1 MFTKKTLFLKPIVV
15 AVIAQFVF
23 TSVPAK
29 VFGSQI
35 DSDQLRKKSVNQ
47 ALDGGVVKSLE
58 RDFIENI
65 VTPDIKI
72 FAENVKVGG
81 KTKKEQE
88 KNVGQTMLLSQVVEQ
103 QLAGALLGHSAT
115 REACVLEIT
124 KDVMAAF
131 NTAGLDR
138 DKALAEI
145 QRIAVSRA
153 AHAIDL
159 FGEEVISRQLWN
171 TILSNAMKEF
181 LDSAPTINKDRN
193 AIEAKRIAEARFNE
207 VMNHRIKAL
216 LAEGVKD
223 IPVCVGSSKATMDEI
238 IKEVSEQLTVYFS
251 DIDQTQIQE
260 VMEKGAIF
268 YIANEPP
275 GKIGTGKAEDPE
287 NIRQVHQAIYD
298 WLEKKYGKDAAK
310 AMWGKSFV
318 MIYGA
323 SVDDNNVD
331 GIMAVKSTRPDM
343 IDVPLVHGVLFAT
356 YGKEV
361 KKYLKVAQGVD
372 RAAKRDNSK
381 YFCIINL
388 KNFATKDKTPPEEYI
403 KEIYE
408 AVIRGDID
416 ATRTAFYIVDTDNNL
431 KDWKSALT
439 KIETD
444 FLLTTDAFWLS
455 KLFYPAV
462 VKEIENIGG
471 GYTKETLSYEA
482 KAGDLLNPKL
492 KSLFMDDF
500 KEGDAYVFL
509 KRNNKIFALGK
520 ENKKDHTLATV
531 SIDADLATPAA
542 KAEYYSTLFECVS
555 KMSGK
560 SGEFI
565 ELIERDGNKLKRF
578 LSSEAY
584 SKPKPSDSNPVA
596 AFTEEF
602 TLGNKIKGTKYWFG
616 DQAGFSQKLFQ
627 MEYRSKDAAAGSR
640 ATLITFKPSPKKAG
654 YGMSLIVQPKTD
666 VLINGAGT
674 VGYEVAQ
681 AYQRVGFF
689 VKGISVGTLN
699 EKARDAY
706 FNKGFT
712 LFYYDIKEKE
722 KFEKENIKVVGGVED
737 ALKVV
742 DLVVDGSPE
751 KGEENKKIYAKFP
764 NLKVIYQGGEDDD
777 IADTKSSFSS
787 STNYA
792 DNVGKKDTRVVSC
805 NTTGLSRTAGQ
816 VLKVFSDMII
826 KVYLQRRGSDPN
838 AAKTGPIDAITIDT
852 KKPSHHAPDAR
863 TVLPQE
869 LQARLKAYESFASK
883 NPTTHFHVHYVQL
896 RAPGI
901 TAEKVKEILKAQS
914 RVGLVEFKK
923 EFDTSN
929 IYQLITNYIKRPQS
943 FMAVAYVF
951 SDNPE
956 LPGEVDLLIA
966 VDQQTIVVPENAN
979 AAQAMFKL
987 SLEAEP
993 AIRVVNE
1000 AMEIDKIKS
1009 ELEKIA
1015 PAKMAKKPSAA
1026 KAEVKLPIDV
1036 LTESDVTILATIAIR
1051 DDLNSSKV
1059 EGNIRRGDKLLN
1071 GAEVYS
1077 KDADKGNKVV
1087 GLSHQGRKKDGQP
1100 DKDYTEELDQHT
1112 TIMSRLLGRTMGET
1126 IDYVPDIFG
1135 DTALSAIRKMNGGD
1149 ILQLKNVRSWEKE
1162 TDEKMSSEEHS
1173 QTPLIQNL
1181 SKVIDYVKFTNL
1193 AILHRYNVTIDGWP
1207 EDMPIILGD
1216 KVIKDIANIENV
1228 RQILLKSQ
1236 PCLFIAGGAKID
1248 DYLVLVD
1255 KGLESNLLAEVK
1267 TGGLFGELCLLA
1279 QGYKLGK
1286 PTMKI
1291 LEKQFK
1297 KFESEKEGYGIG
1309 LEAMVKEIKDLL
1321 VKYQKRIDVPVDVAF
1336 INKDGQRQV
1345 VTIEEKHKNE
1355 AITDDYEIRDIG
1367 DATANKYVHDIGE
1380 AKGVL
1385 IKGPLGDV
1393 NKKETAV
1400 GCEKTYSAV
1409 RDKQLKDPEF
1419 SSVLG
1424 GGDAGTNFDQLG
1436 IKKDKFSV
1444 AVDAGGALIV
1454 YLAEG
1459 PKGLP
1464 GLNAAERSKKYI
1476 LEKAKALGVDAKTYL
1491 NFKIASRKIFRA
1503 VAGGDFRDYVGKVQK
1518 SLETQA
1524 GEQKFTRALVI
1535 GPDFFRAGDATEA
1548 LLKVTGLLDKG
1559 FKIGLYGEDAETQK
1573 KLLGGSENIIT
1584 ANTLDGVISALRQ
1597 KGGVLSNNIVLLRS
1611 LNDSL
1616 DVGMAEKL
1624 TELKVKQVV
1633 SPEIS
1638 TMGLTKAITELVPT
1652 PEVRQASAD
1661 FYDKAAEKD
1670 VISKEAYA
1678 KTKDLLLAKLEA
1690 GGVFK
1695 FPEEVKLTQQA
1706 ADEIKQDTLITKEF
1720 MDNI

>member
-1 MFTKKTLFLKPIVV
+1 MFAKKTLFLKPIVV
-15 AVIAQFVF
+15 AVITQFVL
-23 TSVPAK
+23 TGIPGK
-29 VFGSQI
+29 IFGSQI
-35 DSDQLRKKSVNQ
+35 DSDQLRKKS
-47 ALDGGVVKSLE
+47 ATEASDGGVVKSVE
-58 RDFIENI
+58 RDFIERI

-81 KTKKEQE
+81 KTKKDQE

-138 DKALAEI
+138 KKALAEI
-145 QRIAVSRA
+145 ERIAISRA

-159 FGEEVISRQLWN
+159 FGEQIISRQLWN
-171 TILSNAMKEF
+171 TVLSNAMKEF
-181 LDSAPTINKDRN
+181 LDAAPTINREGN
-193 AIEAKRIAEARFNE
+193 LIEAKRIAEARFNE

-216 LAEGVKD
+216 LAEGVKE

-238 IKEVSEQLTVYFS
+238 IKEVSDQLTVYFS
-251 DIDQTQIQE
+251 DIDQTQIQWA
-260 VMEKGAIF
+260 MENGAIF
-268 YIANEPP
+268 YIPNEPP

-318 MIYGA
+318 MMYGA
-323 SVDDNNVD
+323 SVDDNNID
-331 GIMAVKSTRPDM
+331 GIMAVKSARPDM

-381 YFCIINL
+381 YFCFINL
-388 KNFATKDKTPPEEYI
+388 KNFADKDKTPPEEYI
-403 KEIYE
+403 KEIY
-408 AVIRGDID
+408 AVVNRGDID
-416 ATRTAFYIVDTDNNL
+416 ATRTAFYIADTDRNL

-455 KLFYPAV
+455 QLFYPAV
-462 VKEIENIGG
+462 VKESENIGE
-471 GYTKETLSYEA
+471 GYVKETLSYEA

-492 KSLFMDDF
+492 NLLFKDEF

-520 ENKKDHTLATV
+520 ENKKDHTLTTV
-531 SIDADLATPAA
+531 SIDADLTSPAA
-542 KAEYYSTLFECVS
+542 KEEYYSTLLECVS

-560 SGEFI
+560 TGEFI
-565 ELIERDGNKLKRF
+565 ELIEQDGNKLKRF

-584 SKPKPSDSNPVA
+584 SKPKPSDSNSVA

-602 TLGNKIKGTKYWFG
+602 TLGDKIKGTKYWFG

-654 YGMSLIVQPKTD
+654 YGMSLIVQPKQD

-674 VGYEVAQ
+674 VGYEVAE
-681 AYQRVGFF
+681 AYRKVGFF

-706 FNKGFT
+706 FNKGYT
-712 LFYYDIKEKE
+712 LFYYDTKEKE
-722 KFEKENIKVVGGVED
+722 KFEKDNIKVVGGVED

-764 NLKVIYQGGEDDD
+764 NVKVIYEGGEDED
-777 IADTKSSFSS
+777 IADSKFSFSS

-792 DNVGKKDTRVVSC
+792 ENVGKKDTRVVSC

-816 VLKVFSDMII
+816 VAKEFSDMII

-838 AAKTGPIDAITIDT
+838 AAKTGPIDAITIDV

-863 TVLPQE
+863 TVLPKEIQD
-869 LQARLKAYESFASK
+869 RIKVYESFASK

-896 RAPGI
+896 RAPGLN
-901 TAEKVKEILKAQS
+901 AEKVKEILKAQS

-929 IYQLITNYIKRPQS
+929 IYQLITNFIKRPQS

-956 LPGEVDLLIA
+956 LPGEVDFLLA

-993 AIRVVNE
+993 AVRVVNE
-1000 AMEIDKIKS
+1000 AMGIDTIKS

-1015 PAKMAKKPSAA
+1015 PAKMAKKPSAP

-1036 LTESDVTILATIAIR
+1036 LTESDVTTLATIAIR
-1051 DDLNSSKV
+1051 DDLNSSKDA
-1059 EGNIRRGDKLLN
+1059 EGKIILGGKLLN
-1071 GAEVYS
+1071 GAKVIN
-1077 KDADKGNKVV
+1077 KDAERGNKVV
-1087 GLSHQGRKKDGQP
+1087 VLSHQGRKKDGQG
-1100 DKDYTEELDQHT
+1100 DKDFTEELDQHAK
-1112 TIMSRLLGRTMGET
+1112 IMSRLIGKAIG
-1126 IDYVPDIFG
+1126 YVPDLFNDAAI
-1135 DTALSAIRKMNGGD
+1135 SAIGRMKRGD
-1149 ILQLKNVRSWEKE
+1149 ILQLKNARSWETE
-1162 TDEKMSSEEHS
+1162 TNEKMSPAEHS

-1181 SKVIDYVKFTNL
+1181 STVFDIVKFPNL

-1207 EDMPIILGD
+1207 EDMPVILGD

-1297 KFESEKEGYGIG
+1297 KFESEKEGYGTG

-1321 VKYQKRIDVPVDVAF
+1321 VKYQKRIDVPIDVAF

-1345 VTIEEKHKNE
+1345 IAIEEKHKTE

-1367 DATANKYVHDIGE
+1367 DATADKYVQDIDK
-1380 AKGVL
+1380 AKSVL
-1385 IKGPLGDV
+1385 LKGPPGDV
-1393 NKKETAV
+1393 TKKETAV
-1400 GCEKTYSAV
+1400 GSDKTYKAV
-1409 RDKQLKDPEF
+1409 REKQLKDAEF

-1424 GGDAGTNFDQLG
+1424 GGDAGTTFDKLG

-1444 AVDAGGALIV
+1444 EVDAGGALIF

-1464 GLNAAERSKKYI
+1464 GLVAAERSKKYI
-1476 LEKAKALGVDAKTYL
+1476 LEKANALGVDAKTYL
-1491 NFKIASRKIFRA
+1491 NFKIASRKTFRA
-1503 VAGGDFRDYVGKVQK
+1503 VDGVDFSGFVGIARG
-1518 SLETQA
+1518 SFLTRWH
-1524 GEQKFTRALVI
+1524 EQQFNKALII
-1535 GPDFFRAGDATEA
+1535 GPDFFKAFGASEA
-1548 LLKVTGLLDKG
+1548 LLKVTTLLGNG
-1559 FKIGLYGEDAETQK
+1559 FKIGLYGEDAEQLK
-1573 KLLGGSENIIT
+1573 KLLGSSENIIT
-1584 ANTLDGVISALRQ
+1584 ANTLDEVISALRE
-1597 KGGVLSNNIVLLRS
+1597 KGGVFSNNIVLLRS
-1611 LNDSL
+1611 PNDSL

-1624 TELKVKQVV
+1624 VELKVKQVV

-1638 TMGLTKAITELVPT
+1638 TMGLTKAITELIPSQ
-1652 PEVRQASAD
+1652 EVRQASAD
-1661 FYDKAAEKD
+1661 FYAKAAEKD
-1670 VISKEAYA
+1670 VISKETYA
-1678 KTKDLLLAKLEA
+1678 KTKDLLLAELEA
-1690 GGVFK
+1690 GNTFK
-1695 FPEEVKLTQQA
+1695 FPEEVKLTQKV